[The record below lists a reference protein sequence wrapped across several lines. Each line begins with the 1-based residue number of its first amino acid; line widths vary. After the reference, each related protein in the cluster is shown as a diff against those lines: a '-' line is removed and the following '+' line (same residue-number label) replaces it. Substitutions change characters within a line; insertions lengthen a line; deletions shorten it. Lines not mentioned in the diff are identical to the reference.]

1 MPYIKTLSLMQ
12 LTSLSKLSKPEYNK
26 IMNRSKAKL
35 KKVAPDVEK
44 IVEDVRKKGD
54 PSLQKYTKKFDG
66 VEIKEFRVSTEEI
79 TEAKKSV
86 REDVLKALG
95 NAKKN
100 IEDFHKRQ
108 TKEGW
113 SYRKGRA
120 RLGQIIRPIE
130 SVGCYI
136 PGGKAPYPSSVL
148 MACVPA
154 KVAGVK
160 RIAVITPPQKD
171 GSVNSA
177 VLAACDIAGVGEV
190 YKVGGGHGI
199 AALAFGTKSI
209 DRVDKIV
216 GPGNVYVTAAKRL
229 VSSEVA
235 IDMPAGPS
243 EVLIIADDSA
253 NPGFIALDL
262 EAQKEHDRDASCVL
276 VTTSKDL
283 ANAVKKKTQKI
294 DGTIIL
300 ADSLGDAINFSNEYA
315 PEHLQII
322 TEKAGKVVKDIKN
335 AGSIF
340 LGNYTP
346 VACGDYASGTNH
358 ILPTGG
364 FARAYSGIGVTDFIK
379 VISVQEF
386 NEVSLKNLS
395 RTIITLAEVEGFKA
409 HANSVKKRIK

>member
-1 MPYIKTLSLMQ
+1 MPYIKKLSLMQ
-12 LTSLSKLSKPEYNK
+12 LANIRELKESEYNK
-26 IMNRSKAKL
+26 ITNRSRAKI
-35 KKVAPDVEK
+35 KRVTQGVEK
-44 IVEDVRKKGD
+44 IVDDVRKRGD
-54 PSLQKYTKKFDG
+54 VSLKKYNKKFDG
-66 VEIKEFRVSTEEI
+66 ADISDLRVTKEEI
-79 TEAKKSV
+79 SEAKNGV
-86 REDVLKALG
+86 RDDVLKALE

-100 IEDFHKRQ
+100 IEEFHKRQ
-108 TKEGW
+108 VKEGW
-113 SYRKGRA
+113 SYRKGNA

-136 PGGKAPYPSSVL
+136 PGGKAAYPSTVL

-160 RIAVITPPQKD
+160 RIVIATPPQKD
-171 GSVNSA
+171 GSVNSV
-177 VLAACDIAGVGEV
+177 VLAACDIAGVDEI
-190 YKVGGGHGI
+190 YKMGGAHGI

-209 DRVDKIV
+209 KKVDKIV

-229 VSSEVA
+229 VSHEVA

-253 NPGFIALDL
+253 NAKFIALDL
-262 EAQKEHDRDASCVL
+262 AAQKEHDKDASVVL
-276 VTTSKDL
+276 VTTSGELAKDVS
-283 ANAVKKKTQKI
+283 NKTRKI
-294 DGTIIL
+294 SGNIL
-300 ADSLGDAINFSNEYA
+300 VTETLEEAINVSNEYA

-322 TEKAGKVVKDIKN
+322 TEKSGKLVKGIKN

-364 FARAYSGIGVTDFIK
+364 FAKSYSGIGVADFVK

-386 NEVSLKNLS
+386 NETALKNIS
-395 RTIITLAEVEGFKA
+395 RTIITLAEIEGLKE
-409 HANSVKKRIK
+409 HAKSVKRRLK